1 MPRYYFHTADGHRWS
16 DPEGSE
22 LPDEQ
27 TARAEAVTFAAEVLR
42 GKAEEIWRDGQWR
55 VEVTDDQNALL
66 CTVIVLGIDA
76 PRPYPLSGS
85 SG

>member
-27 TARAEAVTFAAEVLR
+27 TARVEAVTFAAEVLR
-42 GKAEEIWRDGQWR
+42 GRAEEIWRDGQWR